1 MNQIPI
7 IDMSMLMETQ
17 PSQNSLNAVAKDI
30 RKACQNHGFFYVS
43 GHGVSE
49 QLQFE
54 LESVSKQFFELSETE
69 KMKIAMPKAGSAWRG
84 YFPVGNE
91 LTSGKPDLKEGIY
104 FGTELTED
112 HPKVRTKT
120 PLHGK
125 NLFPEYPAD
134 MRRIVLEYIEATT
147 KIGHALLH
155 GIALSLALP
164 SNYFER
170 EITQDPFILFRIFHY
185 PGQAS
190 QPNATW
196 GVGEHTDYGLLTILK
211 QDSVGGLQVKV
222 NGNWMDAP
230 PIPNTFVCNLGDML
244 DRMTR
249 GFYRSTP
256 HRVLNSSDKNRL
268 SFPLFFDPGFDVHVK
283 PIEQIAERQSA
294 TEERWDGE
302 DIYRFD
308 GPYGNY
314 LVKKVS
320 KVFPE
325 LFQGLN

>member
-1 MNQIPI
+1 
-7 IDMSMLMETQ
+7 MLMEKQ
-17 PSQNSLNAVAKDI
+17 PSKRLLDAVAKDI
-30 RKACQNHGFFYVS
+30 RQACQNHGFFYVS

-69 KMKIAMPKAGSAWRG
+69 KMKIAMPKAGNAWRG

-104 FGTELTED
+104 FGAELTEH
-112 HPKVRTKT
+112 HPKVRSKT

-125 NLFPEYPAD
+125 NQFPEHPAE
-134 MRRIVLEYIEATT
+134 MKRIVLEYMEATT
-147 KIGHALLH
+147 KIGHALLR
-155 GIALSLALP
+155 GIALSLGLTP
-164 SNYFER
+164 NYFER
-170 EITQDPFILFRIFHY
+170 EITRDPFILFRIFHY
-185 PGQAS
+185 PAQTS
-190 QPNATW
+190 LPNATW

-211 QDSVGGLQVKV
+211 QDSIGGLQVKV
-222 NGNWMDAP
+222 NGDWMDAP

-244 DRMTR
+244 DRMT
-249 GFYRSTP
+249 GGSYRSTP
-256 HRVLNSSDKNRL
+256 HRVLNTSGKNRL

-283 PIEQIAERQSA
+283 PITQIDEHQSA
-294 TEERWDGE
+294 ANERWDGE
-302 DIYRFD
+302 DIYRFN

-314 LVKKVS
+314 LVDKVS

-325 LFQGLN
+325 LFRELS